1 VLDVPRV
8 LQALKKHQ
16 VTHVV
21 HAAAFVGAV

>member
-1 VLDVPRV
+1 VLDMPRV